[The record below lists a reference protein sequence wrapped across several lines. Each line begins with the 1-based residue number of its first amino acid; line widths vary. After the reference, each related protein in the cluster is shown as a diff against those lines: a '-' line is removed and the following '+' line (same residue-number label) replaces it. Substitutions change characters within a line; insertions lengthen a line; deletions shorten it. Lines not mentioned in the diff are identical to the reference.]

1 MFESPENPD
10 ELFKK
15 RRWPLGTTHHAFQS
29 LCGRHDIEWRGQQ
42 LRRPLIYGGII
53 CSGGPS
59 AHAPLNTP
67 AVDIL
72 NGGVGGQRPCSAN
85 TIYYALVQGRQTG
98 KWSFPKGH
106 ANEGEEPL
114 KCALREIE
122 EETGL
127 TGLVEENRVCG
138 KVGYGN
144 YFLFILPSMVELKA
158 VDTKEIMATAW
169 VSVEQ
174 MHEMNV
180 NADVHSFLVGTF
192 CPHTPLWGHKR
203 PHTPHPM

>member
-1 MFESPENPD
+1 MFESPENPE

-15 RRWPLGTTHHAFQS
+15 RRWPVGTHHAFQS

-42 LRRPLIYGGII
+42 LRRPLIYGGIV
-53 CSGGPS
+53 C
-59 AHAPLNTP
+59 TR
-67 AVDIL
+67 VE
-72 NGGVGGQRPCSAN
+72 
-85 TIYYALVQGRQTG
+85 TEIYYALVQGRQTG

-144 YFLFILPSMVELKA
+144 YFLFILPSMVPLKA

-203 PHTPHPM
+203 PHTPHTV